1 MANELVIVAEINT
14 LEAEGF
20 LLGKEWKAICKAD
33 AKRFTGFT
41 KANGF
46 DTRLG
51 KLMQALKAE
60 GGDRISTK
68 RLMDCGINE
77 IDKRRRSE
85 ALWFVENEVACREFI
100 QASKKGFTSLTALQS
115 AMAKAAKKPAD
126 VTEGDTA
133 VAGGDSDSE
142 VSNEVSSEAVKS
154 NVGPTDLATQFL
166 AIAKQN
172 GISVLDIIDAML
184 ELETGTD
191 VDTLAAKAA

>member
-1 MANELVIVAEINT
+1 MANELVVVAEINT

-33 AKRFTGFT
+33 AKRFNGFT

-51 KLMQALKAE
+51 KLMQELKAE

-77 IDKRRRSE
+77 IDKRRRAE

-100 QASKKGFTSLTALQS
+100 KASKKGFTSLTALQS
-115 AMAKAAKKPAD
+115 AMAKAAKKPAA

-133 VAGGDSDSE
+133 AGGGDS
-142 VSNEVSSEAVKS
+142 EVSSEAVKS

-172 GISVLDIIDAML
+172 GVSVLDIIDAML
-184 ELETGTD
+184 ELETGSD